1 MAESVFRVLTIFG
14 STTYL
19 CCIFPIVHTY
29 AYRYKC
35 TDIIYIYICI
45 YIYADVCVSVCVH
58 RLSTE
63 KTVSPRMLE
72 LKGGTVAGTQMS
84 VMKKR
89 AQNGC
94 LVV

>member
-1 MAESVFRVLTIFG
+1 M
-14 STTYL
+14 
-19 CCIFPIVHTY
+19 C
-29 AYRYKC
+29 
-35 TDIIYIYICI
+35 
-45 YIYADVCVSVCVH
+45 VCVCTQVSPK
-58 RLSTE
+58 LSTE

-84 VMKKR
+84 IMKKR